1 MGGRGPGNAGRLEG
15 GGAYDTCM
23 LGACCGVAGRYA
35 YSEDVP
41 DEDEEPLT
49 AVAGAAAPAAAADK
63 AVKTDVFSLE
73 DEAEEGKLE

>member
-1 MGGRGPGNAGRLEG
+1 VATRSIFTFWGVCYGAG
-15 GGAYDTCM
+15 
-23 LGACCGVAGRYA
+23 GRYA

-49 AVAGAAAPAAAADK
+49 AVAGPVAPAATGDK